1 MTCAW
6 KMEGKPYALVQ
17 IYLVFCVMKKYFSIV
32 KRAYL
37 WLFIALSTTVV
48 SWVLFI
54 FNAELSEEFTGGVS
68 ITFKGEAKNTDLK
81 SGLADA
87 LQEKGFPK
95 LNISIDEEQNQ
106 TKIKINGKLE
116 NDEKVNELSAAVP
129 AYLIE
134 SQIVASDDEIIE
146 QAVVGPSVGKYMR
159 STAGYAL
166 WLGLIAMMVYM
177 IFSFG
182 TIRKSIAPEILAT
195 IVLLSSVLSVSLP
208 AGAYGLWMT
217 IDNTIQIDT
226 VFIIAI
232 LTVIGYG
239 INDVIIIFDRVRENM
254 SLHAGKKNFSY
265 SEVMDDSI
273 WQTFKRSIGTSLS
286 TLLVLIAMF
295 MFGTGVI
302 QRFSFTVGVGVIASF
317 LSSVFV
323 AIPSAYLLIKLTKK
337 GTK

>member
-1 MTCAW
+1 
-6 KMEGKPYALVQ
+6 
-17 IYLVFCVMKKYFSIV
+17 
-32 KRAYL
+32 
-37 WLFIALSTTVV
+37 
-48 SWVLFI
+48 
-54 FNAELSEEFTGGVS
+54 
-68 ITFKGEAKNTDLK
+68 
-81 SGLADA
+81 
-87 LQEKGFPK
+87 
-95 LNISIDEEQNQ
+95 
-106 TKIKINGKLE
+106 
-116 NDEKVNELSAAVP
+116 
-129 AYLIE
+129 
-134 SQIVASDDEIIE
+134 
-146 QAVVGPSVGKYMR
+146 
-159 STAGYAL
+159 
-166 WLGLIAMMVYM
+166 LGLIAMMVYM

-254 SLHAGKKNFSY
+254 SLHTGKKNFSY

-317 LSSVFV
+317 LNSVFV

>member
-1 MTCAW
+1 MTSAW
-6 KMEGKPYALVQ
+6 KMEAKHYSWGQ
-17 IYLVFCVMKKYFSIV
+17 IYFIFLLMKKYFSIV

-37 WLFIALSTTVV
+37 WLFVALSVAV
-48 SWVLFI
+48 ASWVLFI

-68 ITFKGEAKNTDLK
+68 ITFKGKTQETDLQA
-81 SGLADA
+81 GLAQA
-87 LQEKGFPK
+87 LQQKGFPK
-95 LNISIDEEQNQ
+95 LNISIDEQEDQ
-106 TKIKINGKLE
+106 TKIKVNGKLE
-116 NDEKVNELSAAVP
+116 NDERVNDLSAAIP
-129 AYLIE
+129 DYLIE
-134 SQIVASDDEIIE
+134 SQIVASDEEIIE

-166 WLGLIAMMVYM
+166 GLGLVAMMIYM

-195 IVLLSSVLSVSLP
+195 IVLLSSVLSISLP

-217 IDNTIQIDT
+217 IDHTIQIDT

-254 SLHAGKKNFSY
+254 SQHTGDKHFSY
-265 SEVMDDSI
+265 SQVMDDSI
-273 WQTFKRSIGTSLS
+273 RQTLKRSIGTSLS

-295 MFGTGVI
+295 IFGTGVI
-302 QRFSFTVGVGVIASF
+302 QRFAFTVGIGVVASF

-337 GTK
+337 GK

>member
-1 MTCAW
+1 
-6 KMEGKPYALVQ
+6 
-17 IYLVFCVMKKYFSIV
+17 
-32 KRAYL
+32 
-37 WLFIALSTTVV
+37 
-48 SWVLFI
+48 
-54 FNAELSEEFTGGVS
+54 
-68 ITFKGEAKNTDLK
+68 
-81 SGLADA
+81 
-87 LQEKGFPK
+87 
-95 LNISIDEEQNQ
+95 
-106 TKIKINGKLE
+106 
-116 NDEKVNELSAAVP
+116 
-129 AYLIE
+129 
-134 SQIVASDDEIIE
+134 
-146 QAVVGPSVGKYMR
+146 
-159 STAGYAL
+159 
-166 WLGLIAMMVYM
+166 LGLIAMMVYM

-254 SLHAGKKNFSY
+254 SLYTGKKNFSY